1 MSSPSSAPQQK
12 NPVEQSGPV
21 AGRPGLNAANWD
33 DEDPLPRRL
42 SATEAVAFRDQ
53 RTAPSPWR
61 VVKVQLE
68 AGAVVSLLLC
78 FVGLYR
84 NDGLS
89 WLWSALYGSA
99 VVIVPGALMARG
111 ATRMANSRSPMATIL
126 NLLGWT
132 SVKLICTVAMLFAAG
147 KVLHPIQFPALL
159 LALAVCLTVYWVALA
174 WRSR

>member
-1 MSSPSSAPQQK
+1 MSSPSPAPQQEVSSV
-12 NPVEQSGPV
+12 PAVS
-21 AGRPGLNAANWD
+21 GRPAGNAANWD

-42 SATEAVAFRDQ
+42 SATEAEAFRDQ
-53 RTAPSPWR
+53 RNAPSPWR

-68 AGAVVSLLLC
+68 AGVVVSLLLY

-84 NDGLS
+84 GDGLS

-132 SVKLICTVAMLFAAG
+132 SVKLICTVAMLFAAA

-159 LALAVCLTVYWVALA
+159 VALGVCMAVYWVALA

>member
-1 MSSPSSAPQQK
+1 MNPPSSAPQHE
-12 NPVEQSGPV
+12 NPVEQSGAF
-21 AGRPGLNAANWD
+21 AGRPAGNAANWD
-33 DEDPLPRRL
+33 DEDSLPRRL
-42 SATEAVAFRDQ
+42 SATEAEAFRDQ

-61 VVKVQLE
+61 VVMVQLE

-78 FVGLYR
+78 FFGLYR
-84 NDGLS
+84 GDGLS
-89 WLWSALYGSA
+89 WLWSAVYGSA

-111 ATRMANSRSPMATIL
+111 ATRMADSRSPMATIL

-132 SVKLICTVAMLFAAG
+132 SLKLICTVAMLFAAG

>member
-1 MSSPSSAPQQK
+1 MSSQSSAPQQK
-12 NPVEQSGPV
+12 NPSEQ
-21 AGRPGLNAANWD
+21 AGDVVGTPRFNAANWD

-42 SATEAVAFRDQ
+42 SATEAEAFRDQ

-61 VVKVQLE
+61 VVLVQLE
-68 AGAVVSLLLC
+68 AGAVISLLLC

-84 NDGLS
+84 GEGLS
-89 WLWSALYGSA
+89 WLWSAVYGSA

-111 ATRMANSRSPMATIL
+111 ATRMADSRSPMATIL

-132 SVKLICTVAMLFAAG
+132 SVKLVCTVAMLFAAG
-147 KVLHPIQFPALL
+147 RVLHPVRFPALL
-159 LALAVCLTVYWVALA
+159 PALAVCLAVYWVALA

>member
-1 MSSPSSAPQQK
+1 MSSQSSAPQQE
-12 NPVEQSGPV
+12 NHPEQSGDV
-21 AGRPGLNAANWD
+21 AGKPRYNAANWD

-42 SATEAVAFRDQ
+42 SATEADAYRDQ

-61 VVKVQLE
+61 VVMVQLE
-68 AGAVVSLLLC
+68 AGAVISLLLC
-78 FVGLYR
+78 FAGLYR
-84 NDGLS
+84 GDGLS

-111 ATRMANSRSPMATIL
+111 ATRMVDSRSPMATVL

>member
-1 MSSPSSAPQQK
+1 MSPQSSAPQQE
-12 NPVEQSGPV
+12 VSTAQ
-21 AGRPGLNAANWD
+21 AGNGSPAGNAANWD

-42 SATEAVAFRDQ
+42 SATEAEAFRDQ
-53 RTAPSPWR
+53 RNAPSPWR

-68 AGAVVSLLLC
+68 AGLVVSLLLY

-84 NDGLS
+84 GDGLS
-89 WLWSALYGSA
+89 WLWSALYGAA

-111 ATRMANSRSPMATIL
+111 ATRMADSRSPMATIL

-132 SVKLICTVAMLFAAG
+132 SVKLICTVAMLFAAA

-159 LALAVCLTVYWVALA
+159 VALVVCMTVYWVALA